1 MIEVKMH
8 SDLVK
13 DGYDSI
19 LCEDSNLRL
28 SASDIEDSTFIG
40 CGDDGI
46 VTLQLRDGKP
56 CTVNS
61 IDLDYINTGT

>member
-1 MIEVKMH
+1 MIKVKIR

-19 LCEDSNLRL
+19 LCEDSNLWL

-46 VTLQLRDGKP
+46 VTLRLHDGKP

-61 IDLDYINTGT
+61 MDLEYVNIGT